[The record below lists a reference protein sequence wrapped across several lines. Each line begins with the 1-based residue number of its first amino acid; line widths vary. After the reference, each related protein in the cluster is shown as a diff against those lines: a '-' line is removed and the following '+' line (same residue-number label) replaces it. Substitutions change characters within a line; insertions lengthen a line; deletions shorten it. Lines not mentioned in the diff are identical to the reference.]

1 MPKIVMLNVFYYPYQ
16 GGTEEHLR
24 HVSEGLVQ
32 KGYDVSVV
40 CCQSPGTKPG
50 LEVINGVKVIRV
62 KAFILK
68 NTPALIPP
76 PVPIAP
82 GLLDAIIDEVQ
93 GADIV
98 HIHNRFFFSF
108 LDIKKLKRKYK
119 CKFAITL
126 HNAKPHGIEPL
137 TDVLGGAYDDLVGSR
152 IISACDLVAAVSK
165 DTLKTTCPKG
175 YRGKKAI
182 FYNAVDTSYFK
193 LDADGAKFRAKLKIE
208 DKKVILFVGRLM
220 PQKGIEYLI
229 DAMPLVK
236 QKVPN
241 AHLVVHGWGP
251 LLKTLQKRA
260 TQVDK
265 GSITVLFD
273 PDFNKDRRQIF
284 ASCDVFC
291 APSLWE
297 PFGLVLIEA
306 MACGKPIVSSKVGG
320 IPEIVDSTFGVLVK
334 PKDVKGIA
342 NALIYILRSNTKQL
356 GLAARKVTEKRFIWP
371 NTVAGYDTQYRALL
385 K

>member
-1 MPKIVMLNVFYYPYQ
+1 MLNVFYYPYQ

-24 HVSEGLVQ
+24 NVCEGLVK

-40 CCQSPGTKPG
+40 CCQSPNTKAG
-50 LEVINGVKVIRV
+50 VEIINGVKVIRV

-82 GLLDAIIDEVQ
+82 GLLAAIVDEIQ
-93 GADIV
+93 GADLV

-152 IISACDLVAAVSK
+152 IIRECNLVAAVSK

-175 YRGKKAI
+175 YRGRKAI
-182 FYNAVDTSYFK
+182 FYNAVDTTYFNVH
-193 LDADGAKFRAKLKIE
+193 ANGAAFRKKLKI
-208 DKKVILFVGRLM
+208 DGKKVVLFMGRLM

-241 AHLVVHGWGP
+241 VHLVVHGWGP

-260 TQVDK
+260 SKVDETN
-265 GSITVLFD
+265 ITVLFD
-273 PDFNKDRRQIF
+273 QDFNKDRRQIF
-284 ASCDVFC
+284 AACDVFC

-306 MACGKPIVSSKVGG
+306 MACGKPIVASKIGG
-320 IPEIVDSTFGVLVK
+320 IPEIVDDSFGILVK
-334 PKDVKGIA
+334 PKDVTGIA
-342 NALIYILRSNTKQL
+342 NALIKMLKTDTRQM
-356 GLAARKVTEKRFIWP
+356 GVAARKATEKRFVWSIAVDAYVKEY
-371 NTVAGYDTQYRALL
+371 TALL
-385 K
+385 G